1 MRKPK
6 ALKDGHC
13 DQLWCGLGTS
23 LLSGLQPAGPG
34 DLQRRQLT
42 QRELCGG
49 LAGVCGSVYRKPV
62 YLGAPAGEAV
72 SPGQVCASLCLA
84 LTLSLGSCLDVRL
97 GLCIP
102 SSGVYPSVAL
112 FIPVSYVSPSLSPER
127 LSCLLSLLVS
137 FFVSLWIG
145 LCMPRS
151 PVALV
156 SLSPRCVSICP
167 RGRVSLPSL

>member
-1 MRKPK
+1 MVWPGHLPALRTSASRPRGPPEAPAHTEGTLWRPGRRVWVCVPK
-6 ALKDGHC
+6 
-13 DQLWCGLGTS
+13 T
-23 LLSGLQPAGPG
+23 
-34 DLQRRQLT
+34 
-42 QRELCGG
+42 
-49 LAGVCGSVYRKPV
+49 V